1 MALPTIPTVSE
12 IRARIITDIESKIN
26 QTTPAL
32 PKSFVRVIA
41 GAQAGIV
48 ILLYNAILWVYK
60 QIFPETADYAAL
72 VLLGKLV
79 GLAPTNA
86 VKAVIT
92 ANVYGTT
99 GESVAVGTTFRT
111 ATNYLYQVTTGGVIA
126 GGLKL
131 CTLTAV
137 TPGNASNVA
146 NGEELSILS
155 PDTVLTGRAVVVST
169 VTTGADSETESH
181 FRSRVVVRYKR
192 RHTGGSVADYY
203 LWAMEAPHVS
213 WASPVAGDEPLDVWI
228 YVEVDD
234 QTDGIPTAGELT
246 TVESYVTTDPI
257 TLIQDRK
264 PICDIVT
271 ALPITR
277 KAFNVTID
285 IKDGTAEIKSAIT
298 AALTDYFL
306 GLSPY
311 NEGITLENNSAMT
324 DTDASAVASAIAR
337 EAGASILDLVIY
349 DAITT
354 YQVTSYILL
363 GGEKA
368 KLGTPTYVDRV

>member
-12 IRARIITDIESKIN
+12 IRARIITDIEGKID

-32 PKSFVRVIA
+32 PKAFNRVLAGAIA
-41 GAQAGIV
+41 GVV
-48 ILLYNAILWVYK
+48 ILLYNSILWVYR

-72 VLLGKLV
+72 VLLGRLV
-79 GLAPTNA
+79 GLSPTPA

-111 ATNYLYQVTTGGVIA
+111 ATNYLYQVTTGGTIS
-126 GGLKL
+126 GGQCL
-131 CTLTAV
+131 CTLAAV
-137 TPGNASNVA
+137 TAGDASNVA
-146 NGEELSILS
+146 DGETLSILS
-155 PDTVLTGRAVVVST
+155 PDTVLTGTAIVVST
-169 VTTGADSETESH
+169 TTTGADAETEAH

-213 WASPVAGDEPLDVWI
+213 WASPVAGDEPLYVWI

-234 QTDGIPTAGELT
+234 QVDGIPTSGELT

-257 TLIQDRK
+257 TGIQDRK
-264 PICDIVT
+264 PICDVVT

-277 KAFNVTID
+277 KAFNVTVD

-298 AALTDYFL
+298 SALTDYFL
-306 GLSPY
+306 DLSPY
-311 NEGITLENNSAMT
+311 NEGISTDNNSAMT
-324 DTDASAVASAIAR
+324 DSGVSSVAFDIASAS
-337 EAGASILDLVIY
+337 GASILDLVVY
-349 DAITT
+349 DGDTS
-354 YQVTSYILL
+354 YQASSYILY
-363 GGEKA
+363 GGQKA
-368 KLGTPTYVDRV
+368 KLGTVTYVDRV

>member
-1 MALPTIPTVSE
+1 MSLPTIPTVSE
-12 IRARIITDIESKIN
+12 IRARIITDIEGKID

-32 PKSFVRVIA
+32 PKAFVKVLAGAIA
-41 GAQAGIV
+41 GVV
-48 ILLYNAILWVYK
+48 ILLYNAILWVYR

-79 GLAPTNA
+79 GLSPTTA

-92 ANVYGTT
+92 ANVYGAN
-99 GESVAVGTTFRT
+99 GESVAVGTTFKT
-111 ATNYLYQVTTGGVIA
+111 ATNYLYQVTTGGTIS
-126 GGLKL
+126 GGLCL

-137 TPGNASNVA
+137 TPGDASNVA
-146 NGEELSILS
+146 DGETLAILS
-155 PDTVLTGRAVVVST
+155 PDVALTGTAIVVST
-169 VTTGADSETESH
+169 TTTGADAESEAD
-181 FRSRVVVRYKR
+181 FRSRVIVRYKR

-203 LWAMEAPHVS
+203 LWALEAPHVT

-234 QTDGIPTAGELT
+234 QADGIPTSAQLT
-246 TVESYVTTDPI
+246 TVESYVTTDPV
-257 TLIQDRK
+257 TGIQDRK

-271 ALPITR
+271 ALPIMR
-277 KAFNVTID
+277 KAFDVTVD

-311 NEGITLENNSAMT
+311 NEGITLENDSAMT
-324 DTDASAVASAIAR
+324 DTDVSAVASAIAR
-337 EAGASILDLVIY
+337 EAGASILDLVVY
-349 DAITT
+349 DADTS
-354 YQVTSYILL
+354 YQVSSYVLI
-363 GGEKA
+363 GGQKA
-368 KLGTPTYVDRV
+368 KLGTATYVDRV

>member
-12 IRARIITDIESKIN
+12 IRARIITDIEGKID

-32 PKSFVRVIA
+32 PKAFNRVLAGAIA
-41 GAQAGIV
+41 GVV
-48 ILLYNAILWVYK
+48 ILLYNSILWVYR

-79 GLAPTNA
+79 GLSPTTA

-111 ATNYLYQVTTGGVIA
+111 ATNYLYQVTTGGTIS
-126 GGLKL
+126 GGQCL
-131 CTLTAV
+131 CTLTAI
-137 TPGNASNVA
+137 TAGDASNVA
-146 NGEELSILS
+146 NGETLSILS
-155 PDTVLTGRAVVVST
+155 PDTVLTGTAIVVST
-169 VTTGADSETESH
+169 TTAGDDAESEAD

-203 LWAMEAPHVS
+203 LWALEAPHVV

-234 QTDGIPTAGELT
+234 QTDGIPTSGELT

-257 TLIQDRK
+257 TGIQDRK
-264 PICDIVT
+264 PICDVVT
-271 ALPITR
+271 ALPISR
-277 KAFNVTID
+277 KPFNVTID

-298 AALTDYFL
+298 SALTDYFL
-306 GLSPY
+306 DLSPY
-311 NEGITLENNSAMT
+311 NEGISTDNNSAMT
-324 DTDASAVASAIAR
+324 DSGVSSVAFDVASAG
-337 EAGASILDLVIY
+337 GASILDLVVY
-349 DAITT
+349 DGDTS
-354 YQVTSYILL
+354 YQVSSYILY
-363 GGEKA
+363 GGQKA
-368 KLGTPTYVDRV
+368 KLGTVTYVDRV